1 VRAEA
6 IDREKRQRKE
16 KPIPQI
22 LDPEEIRESL
32 KESIHTGSSVLLGK
46 RPKTVVTV
54 IPEGARNSPS
64 VHA

>member
-46 RPKTVVTV
+46 NPKTVVTV
-54 IPEGARNSPS
+54 IPEGARDRSS